1 MSNVLVVGS
10 MAYDAVETPHAK
22 IDKALGGSATFFSAA
37 ASFFAPVN
45 LVAVVGEDFDHNDI
59 AFLKEKNVNLDG
71 LTTEPGKTF
80 FWAGRYLDNMDDRE
94 TLDTQLNVFEKF
106 NPVLPVHY
114 KDSEYVFLANIQPGL
129 QYNVVQQVNKPKFV
143 AMDTMNF
150 WITGTLPEL
159 KRTLSVVDALVIN
172 DSEVQLLS
180 GKNNIF
186 TGARIIQEMG
196 PKTLIIKKGG
206 HGSILVHNDSYFS
219 CPAVPLESLYDP
231 TGAGDTFAGGLMGY
245 LAMTD
250 EVNEVNLRRAM
261 IMATT
266 LASFCCEAFSVDR
279 LKNLSKE
286 EIRERVNTLLNL
298 VRVEYDNDW
307 VKL

>member
-10 MAYDAVETPHAK
+10 MAYDSVETPQAK
-22 IDKALGGSATFFSAA
+22 VDRALGGSATFFSAA
-37 ASFFAPVN
+37 AGNFAPVN

-59 AFLKEKNVNLDG
+59 AFLKDKQVNLDG

-80 FWAGRYLDNMDDRE
+80 FWAGRYLENMNDRE

-106 NPVLPVHY
+106 DPILPESY
-114 KDSEYVFLANIQPGL
+114 RNSEYVFLANIMPEL
-129 QYNVVQQVNKPKFV
+129 QTKVVEQIKNPKFV

-150 WITGTLPEL
+150 WITGALDPL
-159 KRTLSVVDALVIN
+159 KTILSKVDALVIN

-196 PKTLIIKKGG
+196 PKTLIIKKGE
-206 HGSILVHNDSYFS
+206 HGAILVHNDNYFT
-219 CPAVPLESLYDP
+219 CPAIPVENLFDP

-250 EVNEVNLRRAM
+250 NVNQENLRRAM

-266 LASFCCEAFSVDR
+266 MASFCVEAFSVDR
-279 LKNLSKE
+279 LKGLEKA
-286 EIRERVNTLLNL
+286 EIQERVHKLLNL
-298 VRVEYDNDW
+298 IHVEYDNDW